1 MASLEISFLS
11 GKHQI
16 IELSKQQPVSIGSHA
31 SNDLQIDNEN
41 VASMQCRISWN
52 KKGFEVLAA
61 TSDGIEIN
69 GTMSGRSLLKD
80 GDLIRIGEAD
90 ILFVDEVDLLDLNEP
105 LPDVPED
112 TESSMY
118 DLKMT
123 RREFSTQL

>member
-52 KKGFEVLAA
+52 KKGFEVL
-61 TSDGIEIN
+61 
-69 GTMSGRSLLKD
+69 
-80 GDLIRIGEAD
+80 
-90 ILFVDEVDLLDLNEP
+90 
-105 LPDVPED
+105 
-112 TESSMY
+112 
-118 DLKMT
+118 
-123 RREFSTQL
+123 Q